1 MGIEIAALKAAT
13 VEADS
18 RAKLWQAQGRHDVA
32 EAIYETLLL
41 TLNALLGA
49 EEEQLRGWQRAA
61 LLITDP
67 RARLA
72 VDALGVA
79 RLDELQMRVS
89 TLLDLPD
96 VTVLT
101 SMQDIHDALS
111 AAIRVGASRYNA
123 GDIWGCCTVY
133 WGTIQSLLGAAVA
146 RGFPGYARALA
157 QLRPI
162 SEAEPPTLPLDASR
176 ADEYAWT
183 LRHALDATLRV
194 TG

>member
-49 EEEQLRGWQRAA
+49 EEAQLRGWQRAA

-96 VTVLT
+96 ASVITLHL
-101 SMQDIHDALS
+101 DS
-111 AAIRVGASRYNA
+111 ATA
-123 GDIWGCCTVY
+123 
-133 WGTIQSLLGAAVA
+133 
-146 RGFPGYARALA
+146 
-157 QLRPI
+157 
-162 SEAEPPTLPLDASR
+162 
-176 ADEYAWT
+176 
-183 LRHALDATLRV
+183 
-194 TG
+194 